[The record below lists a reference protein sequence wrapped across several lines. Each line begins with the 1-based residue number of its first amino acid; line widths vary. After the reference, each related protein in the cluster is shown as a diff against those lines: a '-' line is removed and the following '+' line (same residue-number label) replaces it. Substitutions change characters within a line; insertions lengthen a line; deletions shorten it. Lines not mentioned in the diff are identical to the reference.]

1 MLTYDVPSDMV
12 ISMGIYDVRGRLVD
26 ELVNDLREQ
35 GRYEVT
41 WNADQHSSGVYM
53 IKMIA
58 GSTVKVQK
66 VMLVK

>member
-1 MLTYDVPSDMV
+1 M
-12 ISMGIYDVRGRLVD
+12 D

-58 GSTVKVQK
+58 GGSVKVQK